1 MGNAE
6 LGTTGRLTVEAGASI
21 TGAYS
26 AICNNGNETNWSTEI
41 TINGGTIE
49 ATDDD
54 GAGIYQAGDGKLT
67 INGGNISGNNGVE
80 IRAGQLIVNKG
91 ATISGGTGEPSSTSN
106 GNGATTVNAALA
118 IAQHRTDNSIKVT
131 INGGTFKGG
140 AAVYQTNIEKKDPAS
155 VIIAIKGGSF
165 TGTIYAESTTKFISG
180 GTFDTNVAADYVATG
195 YSVTEN
201 KVDDATTYTVDVAKG
216 LVAEATTTT
225 TETGTQTATATI
237 GGSITNESTD
247 EEHTNATTGANN
259 KQVNFDVTTGEK
271 AENSTEAV
279 ANKDVTTSNVT
290 ITADTA
296 QNLTDRTVTV
306 TTDVA
311 TVTLDNNVVND
322 VNKAANSEDGT
333 KSNITLT
340 VETTTKE
347 EGGSDGSDTGT
358 SKPASTIKIDLKD
371 ENGESV
377 AKELS
382 GEVTIT
388 MDIPEGVT
396 INEDGT
402 VNLYRYVNGVAVEP
416 VDAKVVGDKIVFT
429 TSMMGE
435 YALYETA
442 VDESELGSNTTA
454 DHPDADGDNIC
465 DDCGQVIGAYLYSY
479 SLTMDGDI
487 GVNFYMYLIGDVAR
501 CQSSYMRFVV
511 NGKIYQVTVAEAKQ
525 SGNYYVFTC
534 PIYAYEMTDEIQATF
549 VLVKGGETVATSE
562 YVYKYSAAQYAQ
574 NVKKKAAAGDTR
586 YTQEL
591 VDMLNAMLNYGGAT
605 QAYFKHNLDNNAAD
619 LADTTNLAQYKWN
632 EDLSRG
638 RDGVKKRGEAKGIAS
653 LMASPVFDSK
663 TTIRFYF
670 KLEKDYDINAYVFTV
685 DGKPVNYKVGTG
697 SYEGWYYVETE
708 GIAAYE
714 LRGAHVLNIYD
725 GATDDEITDDYDG
738 NLTVQY
744 GPMTYVRTKLSSDTA
759 SQVLKDLC
767 QAMYYYNKAA
777 IKYFDSIA

>member
-1 MGNAE
+1 VG
-6 LGTTGRLTVEAGASI
+6 LTV
-21 TGAYS
+21 
-26 AICNNGNETNWSTEI
+26 NDNG
-41 TINGGTIE
+41 
-49 ATDDD
+49 DC
-54 GAGIYQAGDGKLT
+54 
-67 INGGNISGNNGVE
+67 
-80 IRAGQLIVNKG
+80 
-91 ATISGGTGEPSSTSN
+91 
-106 GNGATTVNAALA
+106 
-118 IAQHRTDNSIKVT
+118 
-131 INGGTFKGG
+131 
-140 AAVYQTNIEKKDPAS
+140 
-155 VIIAIKGGSF
+155 
-165 TGTIYAESTTKFISG
+165 
-180 GTFDTNVAADYVATG
+180 YVATG
-195 YSVTEN
+195 YTASDEG
-201 KVDDATTYTVDVAKG
+201 ATTYTVAVAKG

-225 TETGTQTATATI
+225 TETGTKTATATI
-237 GGSITNESTD
+237 GGSISDDTTND
-247 EEHTNATTGANN
+247 DHKNAEVAENN
-259 KQVNFDVTTGEK
+259 NVNFDVTTGDK

-279 ANKDVTTSNVT
+279 ANKDVTASNVT

-347 EGGSDGSDTGT
+347 EGGSDGSDTDT

-402 VNLYRYVNGVAVEP
+402 VNLSRYVNGVAVEP

-454 DHPDADGDNIC
+454 DHPDTDGNNIC